1 MTRPE
6 ITIRLDHSGNQFFPG
21 DVLVCEYE
29 VKLTADQNAMAVESS
44 VLWTTTG
51 KGEED
56 FGVHFFERRP
66 KSMLH
71 ARNLSQPHRIS
82 TVLPQTPLS
91 YDGAIVQVRWSVR
104 LRVFLGSEQY
114 TQESHFQLGYT
125 APLDNEV
132 SLDPSQSRE
141 FRDVEAESE

>member
-6 ITIRLDHSGNQFFPG
+6 IAIRLDHASDQFFPG

-29 VKLTADQNAMAVESS
+29 IDLTEEQHATAVESS

-66 KSMLH
+66 KSMLN
-71 ARNLSQPHRIS
+71 ARNLGQPHRIS
-82 TVLPQTPLS
+82 TVLPQSPLS
-91 YDGAIVQVRWSVR
+91 YDGEIVQVRWSVR
-104 LRVFLGSEQY
+104 LRVFVAGEQFTSEY
-114 TQESHFQLGYT
+114 FFRVGNTQATTEDSDGE
-125 APLDNEV
+125 D
-132 SLDPSQSRE
+132 SQ
-141 FRDVEAESE
+141 DGAE